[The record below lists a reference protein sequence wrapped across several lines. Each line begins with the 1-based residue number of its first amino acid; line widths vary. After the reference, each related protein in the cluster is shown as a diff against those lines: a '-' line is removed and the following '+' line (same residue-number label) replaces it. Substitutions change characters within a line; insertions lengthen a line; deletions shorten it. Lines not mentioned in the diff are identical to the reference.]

1 MADPVSRRSHP
12 RRKDQGSVGVGAV
25 RSELLRRAPTT
36 AVPPLSAPPSGLLP
50 SLRSRRIPVRSTVLL
65 PLAPGGVRAYRSSQN
80 PLSWQGLPM
89 DSDAALVP
97 LPESAVAVSAAAVVL
112 APEVET
118 VDPPQ
123 RPKSRMAAQVPQPSP
138 SAAELGASAVCSEER
153 STDLRLVLKG
163 KDRSYLVLD
172 LDSDVWCRSST
183 YFAAMV
189 LEARR
194 KPADDSGESPK
205 IVVAEIEHLPVFKDT
220 IELMYE
226 KDAVRWLMKAG
237 VLARSIYLRGVD
249 SCLRYL
255 EAVPWN
261 ESEEEKLKALF
272 SRLYGQVAA
281 EGLALRLLRSVSG
294 GANRGSKKVL
304 QTLVN
309 DLLSKSSVYHKD
321 PAGLNKDG
329 LYEVSLSCL
338 ASLLQLFQEAT
349 GGAAAEGRRGTMLD
363 RASCLVDSLSWLLE
377 LLLDRHLAEDFVALW
392 AGQTEL
398 LHLHAAAA
406 PMLRFE
412 LSRVSAAVF
421 EALGRGRL
429 HCPAPLRWRVLR
441 AWFGPML
448 VDFGWLGRRP
458 RGLDLR
464 SMEDSLGRAL
474 LVDWFAFFSSSAA
487 GDCPNLSAAFQVWWR
502 RSFLRRP
509 PHTNNE
515 TLFLFFFFFF
525 LASTSV
531 ESLYLIARTLN
542 ALIYIARI
550 LSQIVILDIS

>member
-12 RRKDQGSVGVGAV
+12 RRKDQGISRSWCCSFGVATQSPDNRGAAAV
-25 RSELLRRAPTT
+25 RSSQR
-36 AVPPLSAPPSGLLP
+36 PPSKPQKPAYSGSFHSSPSPSSRVGLGLIDP
-50 SLRSRRIPVRSTVLL
+50 RRILS
-65 PLAPGGVRAYRSSQN
+65 PGRVS
-80 PLSWQGLPM
+80 PM

-172 LDSDVWCRSST
+172 LDSDVLCRSST

-237 VLARSIYLRGVD
+237 VLRSIDILEVSSSIVFPRGVD

-272 SRLYGQVAA
+272 SRCSLDHPLAQDILSRLYGQVAA

-321 PAGLNKDG
+321 PAGLTKDG

-398 LHLHAAAA
+398 QHLHEAAA

-464 SMEDSLGRAL
+464 SMEDSLGRAILTLPLPQQQAL

-509 PHTNNE
+509 SPH
-515 TLFLFFFFFF
+515 
-525 LASTSV
+525 
-531 ESLYLIARTLN
+531 
-542 ALIYIARI
+542 
-550 LSQIVILDIS
+550 QQ